1 MRGLLSV
8 GRQAFPTSPMRILDR
23 LSIFR
28 RLDSILLLAVFL
40 LVAFGGAVLY
50 SIGTSGETVDLSR
63 FTTQMIAVGLGCII
77 VVILTLLDYRLF
89 RNYGVVLYVAG
100 LVLLG
105 AVLVFGTTIRG
116 TTGWFFI
123 GPVQFQPVEL
133 VKPMMILALAAYFTN
148 HMNTHD
154 SWRTIA
160 GSAAMAL
167 STVTFVLLQP
177 DLGSSLV
184 LLAIWL
190 GMLFATRI
198 RRSQIVVILVALV
211 GVAVLGFLFFLKPYQ
226 RDRILVF
233 VDRDNPKYA
242 LEEGYNI
249 IQSIVA
255 VGSGQWTGRGLG
267 LGPQSHLNFLP
278 EQENDFIFA
287 VIAEELGFVG
297 AMVVLGLFLILQ
309 LRMVR
314 IAKRAQD
321 DFGLFV
327 AWGIWAMF
335 AVQVVINIGMNVGL
349 APVTG
354 IPLPFLSAGGSALLA
369 NMASLGLL
377 ESIIARERKLTFF

>member
-1 MRGLLSV
+1 
-8 GRQAFPTSPMRILDR
+8 MRILDR
-23 LSIFR
+23 VSIVR
-28 RLDSILLLAVFL
+28 RLDIILLLAVFL

-50 SIGTSGETVDLSR
+50 SIGTSGEAVDLGR
-63 FTTQMIAVGLGCII
+63 FTTQMIAAGLGF
-77 VVILTLLDYRLF
+77 VVLVILTLLDYRLF
-89 RNYGVVLYVAG
+89 RNYGVVLYIAG

-116 TTGWFFI
+116 TTGWFFL
-123 GPVQFQPVEL
+123 GPVQFQPVEV
-133 VKPMMILALAAYFTN
+133 VKPMLILALAAYFTN
-148 HMNTHD
+148 HMNAQD

-167 STVTFVLLQP
+167 STVALVLLQP
-177 DLGSSLV
+177 DLGSALV

-190 GMLFATRI
+190 GMLFATHI
-198 RRSQIVVILVALV
+198 RRSQIVIILVALA

-233 VDRDNPKYA
+233 IDRDNPKYA

-297 AMVVLGLFLILQ
+297 SMVVLALFLILL
-309 LRMVR
+309 LRMYRV
-314 IAKRAQD
+314 AKRAQD

-369 NMASLGLL
+369 NMASLGFL